1 MNSFF
6 SKEIAQYSSY
16 CSSGESSVLDVLGN
30 KIMISKAS
38 EKNEPLT
45 LKLDILSLQDVISH
59 NYSEDRLSMSTAE
72 KIMTAISLLSVD
84 EEHFDLVREFLGLLG
99 EEIRT
104 IFEAKWVGQDETRL
118 KMLKEC
124 QQSLKLKS

>member
-1 MNSFF
+1 
-6 SKEIAQYSSY
+6 
-16 CSSGESSVLDVLGN
+16 
-30 KIMISKAS
+30 MISKAS